1 MSRASAGRL
10 VWALWAL
17 IVALV
22 VGELVFSILN
32 RDTEVESSS
41 GPLLG
46 AVFVVVFLT
55 FPTFGALV
63 ASRRP
68 RNPIGWILLGA
79 GVAFGVTGF
88 AEGYG
93 VYALYTDPDSLAGGV
108 NMAWLSAWVFIPA
121 LFAAPALLFLLFPD
135 GRLPSP
141 RWRPVVWLAVIAP
154 AVAAADASIS
164 PGRLEDPPFAD
175 VVNPYGLEG
184 ADWLVVFSTF
194 GWVGGAAAVAGAAIC
209 MILRLR
215 RARGVERQQLKWIAT
230 AAALFAL
237 ACLVAVPTYYAG
249 QDEFGAAVILLALL
263 AIPIA
268 TGLAILRYRLY
279 DIDVVINRTLVYGSV
294 TALLAGAY
302 LGLVLLFQ
310 LAFSPLTEEN
320 SLAVALSTLA
330 VAALFRP
337 ARNRV
342 QAVVDRRFYRRKYDT
357 AQTLTLFAARL
368 RDEVDLDALRAEL
381 TGVVGE
387 TMQPAHVSLWLR
399 AGALSVTP
407 SVTIPRR
414 SSSTKEMR

>member
-1 MSRASAGRL
+1 MSRASVARL
-10 VWALWAL
+10 AWSLLVF
-17 IVALV
+17 IVLLAIAEV
-22 VGELVFSILN
+22 VFSILN
-32 RDTEVESSS
+32 RNTDIEGSS
-41 GPLLG
+41 G
-46 AVFVVVFLT
+46 VFLSTLFGVAFLT
-55 FPTFGALV
+55 FPTLGALV
-63 ASRRP
+63 VSRRP
-68 RNPIGWILLGA
+68 ENPIGWIMVGTGVVFGVS
-79 GVAFGVTGF
+79 GVAE
-88 AEGYG
+88 AYG
-93 VYALYTDPDSLAGGV
+93 VYALYTDPGSLAGGA
-108 NMAWLSAWVFIPA
+108 NAAWLTAWVFIPA

-141 RWRPVVWLAVIAP
+141 RWRPVLWLAVIAP
-154 AVAAADASIS
+154 AVAAADAAVS

-194 GWVGGAAAVAGAAIC
+194 GWVGGAAAVGGAAIC

-237 ACLVAVPTYYAG
+237 ACMVAVPTYYAG
-249 QDEFGAAVILLALL
+249 QDEIGSAVIFFVLP
-263 AIPIA
+263 AIPLA

-320 SLAVALSTLA
+320 SLAVAFSTLA

-337 ARNRV
+337 ARNRI
-342 QAVVDRRFYRRKYDT
+342 QALVDRRFYRSRYDA
-357 AQTLTLFAARL
+357 AQTLVSFAARL
-368 RDEVDLDALRAEL
+368 REEVDLDALRAEL
-381 TGVVGE
+381 TAVVAE

-407 SVTIPRR
+407 SVTFPRR